1 VEQVAI
7 RHRQV
12 VSRVRDRAY
21 ASARGQLDGDVAL
34 RRAAIDAAG
43 RLDSPDEAASATGV
57 QRLTVPT
64 T

>member
-1 VEQVAI
+1 
-7 RHRQV
+7 